1 MSMIDL
7 TTWMS
12 SQENKPENKISL
24 DKIVLEFANISTL
37 INNPDLFCE
46 NQKNSNGMG
55 YRDLSLSILWGVV
68 GSFAGESNMIRMRNA
83 NSIESYM
90 KQAIKRLENK
100 EDSGLFLEGT
110 IEAWNM
116 ISKNDQEKIKTL
128 CMQGADLIE
137 DFPSLVDMQVV
148 SAMEKCIVEI
158 GNQKI
163 VGTIPVI
170 VKNKKGIVGIIPVFN
185 SEDYYSASLYS
196 NIMKKNDLLYVET
209 INIWDIQAGKITKPV
224 KNAIIE
230 AEKSLLKI

>member
-1 MSMIDL
+1 MSIIDL
-7 TTWMS
+7 NTWMS
-12 SQENKPENKISL
+12 SQENKPENNISL
-24 DKIVLEFANISTL
+24 DSIVLEFANISTL
-37 INNPDLFCE
+37 INNPEAFCE

-55 YRDLSLSILWGVV
+55 DRDLSLSILWGVV
-68 GSFAGESNMIRMRNA
+68 GSFAGESNMIRMRNS

-90 KQAIKRLENK
+90 KKAIKRLENM

-110 IEAWNM
+110 IEAWNK
-116 ISKNDQEKIKTL
+116 ISKNEQEKIKTL

-137 DFPSLVDMQVV
+137 DFPSLVDMQIV

-163 VGTIPVI
+163 IGTMPVI
-170 VKNKKGIVGIIPVFN
+170 VKNKKGIVGVIPVFN

-209 INIWDIQAGKITKPV
+209 INIWDLQAGKITKPV